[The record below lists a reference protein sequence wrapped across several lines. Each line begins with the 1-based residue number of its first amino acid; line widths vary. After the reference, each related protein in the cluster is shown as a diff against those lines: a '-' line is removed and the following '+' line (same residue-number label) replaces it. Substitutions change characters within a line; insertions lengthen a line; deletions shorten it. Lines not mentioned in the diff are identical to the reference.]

1 MSANEE
7 NEWFVAQ
14 TQPRKESVAMQNLR
28 NQGFQAY
35 CPRVRR
41 TRRHARKFETVSE
54 PLFPGY
60 VFVGIDVSEQPW
72 RSVNGTFGVS
82 RILTDGAGPVALQEG
97 LVEQLMAATGVD
109 GGLSGRAARVG
120 QDVRL
125 RTGPFADFVGCIVGL
140 SPGNRVRILLR
151 LMNREITIGASLSDL
166 DLLGQT
172 V

>member
-1 MSANEE
+1 MPANDGS
-7 NEWFVAQ
+7 EWFVAQ
-14 TQPRKESVAMQNLR
+14 TQPRKEVVAMRNLQ
-28 NQGFQAY
+28 NQGFDAY

-97 LVEQLMAATGVD
+97 LVEQLMAVTGAD
-109 GGLSGRAARVG
+109 GGLPGRAARVG
-120 QDVRL
+120 EDVRL
-125 RTGPFADFVGCIVGL
+125 RTGPFADFVGCIVGM
-140 SPGNRVRILLR
+140 SAGNRVRILLR
-151 LMNREITIGASLSDL
+151 LMNREITVAASLSEL
-166 DLLGQT
+166 DLLGRT
-172 V
+172 A

>member
-1 MSANEE
+1 MPARDG

-14 TQPRKESVAMQNLR
+14 TQPRKEAVATQNLQ
-28 NQGFQAY
+28 NQGFMAY
-35 CPRVRR
+35 CPRVKR
-41 TRRHARKFETVSE
+41 TRRHARRFETVSE

-82 RILTDGAGPVALQEG
+82 RILTDGARPVALQDG
-97 LVEQLMAATGVD
+97 LVEHLMSVTAAYRDMAGH
-109 GGLSGRAARVG
+109 APQVG

-125 RTGPFADFVGCIVGL
+125 RTGPFTDFVGCVVGM

-151 LMNREITIGASLSDL
+151 LMNREITIGADMSDL
-166 DLLGQT
+166 DLLGQM

>member
-1 MSANEE
+1 MPATDGR
-7 NEWFVAQ
+7 EWFVAQ
-14 TQPRKESVAMQNLR
+14 TQPRKEALALQNLR
-28 NQGFQAY
+28 NQGFDAY
-35 CPRVRR
+35 CPRVWR

-60 VFVGIDVSEQPW
+60 VFVGIDVAQQPW

-97 LVEQLMAATGVD
+97 LVEQLMAATGAD
-109 GGLSGRAARVG
+109 GGVPGRAARVG

-140 SPGNRVRILLR
+140 SAGGRVRILLR
-151 LMNREITIGASLSDL
+151 LMNREITIGASLSEL

-172 V
+172 A